1 MDMQVKVLDIR
12 VTPPL
17 LTESL
22 LRIQR
27 LINCGIFSLADI
39 FTIRNLQEEN
49 LPEIS
54 IHIHQLS
61 EAFIYQ
67 QID

>member
-1 MDMQVKVLDIR
+1 M
-12 VTPPL
+12 
-17 LTESL
+17 
-22 LRIQR
+22 RIQR
-27 LINCGIFSLADI
+27 LINCGIFSLGDM

-54 IHIHQLS
+54 IPIHQLS